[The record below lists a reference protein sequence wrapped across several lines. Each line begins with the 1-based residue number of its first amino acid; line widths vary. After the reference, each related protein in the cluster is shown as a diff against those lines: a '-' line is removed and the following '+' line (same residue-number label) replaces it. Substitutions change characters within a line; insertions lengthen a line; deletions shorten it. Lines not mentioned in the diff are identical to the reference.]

1 MFAKTN
7 SKTGYSSV
15 SVIGNVEEQLSSS
28 SSSSASLS
36 LVSSCDSWSSVAQH
50 SLLTLAIVVGAFQT
64 ATVCPGV
71 EVVWG
76 LCGSSVG
83 ILLAVTFPSAI
94 YLKVRESVPY
104 SLLFDCLTFF
114 SSAAQAQ
121 ASCCFCIQ

>member
-1 MFAKTN
+1 MFTKLN

-15 SVIGNVEEQLSSS
+15 SGSGSVEEQQQLSSS
-28 SSSSASLS
+28 SSSSSS
-36 LVSSCDSWSSVAQH
+36 SPPFSSSSVWSCDAWPAVAQH

-94 YLKVRESVPY
+94 YLKVIVRRR
-104 SLLFDCLTFF
+104 
-114 SSAAQAQ
+114 
-121 ASCCFCIQ
+121 